1 MLSKGKRGGS
11 PFSLVLQTGH
21 NRTSGSRRE
30 GEREEENKGRLNS
43 RAEQVGR
50 VYVFTC
56 LS

>member
-1 MLSKGKRGGS
+1 VLSKGKRGGS

-30 GEREEENKGRLNS
+30 GEKEEENKGRLNS